1 MKELASIGPKAPD
14 AARLKQLTEL
24 IEVAWKPDSADARTR
39 AMAQRSL
46 LDEPDVDWAFEAGLS
61 NPDPAVRSQC
71 AYQLGERHRAA
82 AIPLLLVR
90 IRQDEKDGNV
100 ECWMIDALSRL
111 GCLGAVDRLPAL
123 LAYEPTMQT
132 AGTLTIGILER
143 LGRHPGGGT
152 SYAQLADAAS
162 ALWQDWRR
170 DGVVPSAVAEPAPT
184 VDSIEP
190 LYRQRLAS
198 WAAALAESDLRP
210 VDNGR
215 WVFERIGRTALPFLP
230 GLLHAQEDYVRR
242 YGAEIA
248 DALGRTATVVGPD
261 LQALLGDTRTAS
273 LAARA
278 LGSIGYRPATP
289 YLIERLL
296 DASPEM
302 RVAAADGLGLM
313 GDDAGFDPLRAR
325 LGDTAETDDVKVH
338 AAWALA
344 LLSPG
349 DRYLLQRLRD
359 KSYHEPTLL
368 ELLDSVRAIRR

>member
-1 MKELASIGPKAPD
+1 MPPSWRPVRRPQPPMKTGSGSSSTPK
-14 AARLKQLTEL
+14 R
-24 IEVAWKPDSADARTR
+24 ART
-39 AMAQRSL
+39 
-46 LDEPDVDWAFEAGLS
+46 
-61 NPDPAVRSQC
+61 
-71 AYQLGERHRAA
+71 
-82 AIPLLLVR
+82 
-90 IRQDEKDGNV
+90 
-100 ECWMIDALSRL
+100 
-111 GCLGAVDRLPAL
+111 
-123 LAYEPTMQT
+123 
-132 AGTLTIGILER
+132 
-143 LGRHPGGGT
+143 
-152 SYAQLADAAS
+152 S
-162 ALWQDWRR
+162 A
-170 DGVVPSAVAEPAPT
+170 
-184 VDSIEP
+184 
-190 LYRQRLAS
+190 
-198 WAAALAESDLRP
+198 
-210 VDNGR
+210 
-215 WVFERIGRTALPFLP
+215 
-230 GLLHAQEDYVRR
+230 
-242 YGAEIA
+242 
-248 DALGRTATVVGPD
+248 
-261 LQALLGDTRTAS
+261 RTAS